1 MENVIIR
8 KPTDDE
14 QRNGKIITSDYLISA
29 LTIHSSV
36 LKTLGFI
43 DKVYRSKQAIVVP
56 SNKKLLMKY
65 SKNLNYLMRT
75 FGYSKTPNNFN
86 EFRIEIKNNKDF
98 IKHLID
104 NKVATWSQIGGKEKL
119 PKIARKY
126 HTATTF
132 IRAVEAIELFFD
144 MFNEDGL
151 EDIIYAKTSSEPLQ
165 KIAPHIKEVLNS
177 NIRPSVYKH
186 SQTIVWQKALA
197 KQKEIEKELGKNFTP
212 KKYAEFYL
220 SADTLD
226 LISYYWKL
234 DLLNYDG
241 SWDELCSYLY
251 SPEIISIIRNN
262 LNVNV
267 RARSTFDTRKGVETS
282 DKKKFV
288 KLIEVQKKILGENF
302 NKEDEELKIAEL
314 ENKLILYKAKYNEAK
329 LLKKY
334 SDKED
339 REFAI
344 KEVEKYKNKYYYYKT
359 AVTKAKQLFDKK
371 VKAHCN
377 LETYTA
383 KHNLIKEII
392 EETRS

>member
-98 IKHLID
+98 IKQLID

-186 SQTIVWQKALA
+186 SQTIVW
-197 KQKEIEKELGKNFTP
+197 
-212 KKYAEFYL
+212 
-220 SADTLD
+220 
-226 LISYYWKL
+226 
-234 DLLNYDG
+234 
-241 SWDELCSYLY
+241 
-251 SPEIISIIRNN
+251 
-262 LNVNV
+262 
-267 RARSTFDTRKGVETS
+267 
-282 DKKKFV
+282 
-288 KLIEVQKKILGENF
+288 
-302 NKEDEELKIAEL
+302 
-314 ENKLILYKAKYNEAK
+314 
-329 LLKKY
+329 
-334 SDKED
+334 
-339 REFAI
+339 
-344 KEVEKYKNKYYYYKT
+344 
-359 AVTKAKQLFDKK
+359 
-371 VKAHCN
+371 
-377 LETYTA
+377 
-383 KHNLIKEII
+383 
-392 EETRS
+392 